1 MTEISFTE
9 AIRME
14 DGKLHNLNYHQKRID
29 ATLRRFWHNEHN
41 DINLQSALSH
51 IMPKDGIYKIHIEY
65 NGEGISEITQSEYK
79 IRDIRSLRLV
89 NADNAEYSYKYAD
102 RSALMKLQQSR
113 QDSDEVIIVRNG
125 CLTDTS
131 YSNIALHNDSGWF
144 TPDKPLLPGTMRRS
158 LIDKGLLSAIDIKP
172 EHLHNYDTICL
183 INAMM
188 PLGRLVLPISA
199 IKI

>member
-41 DINLQSALSH
+41 DISLQSALSH
-51 IMPKDGIYKIHIEY
+51 IMPQDGICKIHIEY

-89 NADNAEYSYKYAD
+89 NADDAEYSYKYAD

-131 YSNIALHNDSGWF
+131 YSNIALHNKHGWF

-158 LIDKGLLSAIDIKP
+158 LIDQGLLSATEITLGNLND
-172 EHLHNYDTICL
+172 YDTICL

>member
-1 MTEISFTE
+1 
-9 AIRME
+9 ME

-51 IMPKDGIYKIHIEY
+51 IMPQDGIYKIHIEY

-89 NADNAEYSYKYAD
+89 NADDAEYSYKYAD

-131 YSNIALHNDSGWF
+131 YSNIALHSKHGWF

-158 LIDKGLLSAIDIKP
+158 LIDQGLLSATEITLGNLND
-172 EHLHNYDTICL
+172 YDTICL

>member
-79 IRDIRSLRLV
+79 IRDIRSLRLI
-89 NADNAEYSYKYAD
+89 NADDAEYSYKYAD
-102 RSALMKLQQSR
+102 RSALMRLQQSR

-131 YSNIALHNDSGWF
+131 YSNIALHNKHGWF
-144 TPDKPLLPGTMRRS
+144 TPDKPLLPGTMRQS
-158 LIDKGLLSAIDIKP
+158 LIDKGLLTATEITLDN
-172 EHLHNYDTICL
+172 LNDYDTICL

>member
-1 MTEISFTE
+1 
-9 AIRME
+9 ME
-14 DGKLHNLNYHQKRID
+14 DGKPHNLNYHQKRID

-65 NGEGISEITQSEYK
+65 NGEGISEITRSEYK

-89 NADNAEYSYKYAD
+89 NADDAEYSYKYAD
-102 RSALMKLQQSR
+102 RSTLMKLQQSR
-113 QDSDEVIIVRNG
+113 QNSDEVIIVRNG

-188 PLGRLVLPISA
+188 PLGRLVLPVSA

>member
-1 MTEISFTE
+1 
-9 AIRME
+9 ME

-51 IMPKDGIYKIHIEY
+51 IMPQDGICKIHIEY

-89 NADNAEYSYKYAD
+89 NSDDAEYSYKYAD
-102 RSALMKLQQSR
+102 RSVLMNLQQSR

-144 TPDKPLLPGTMRRS
+144 TPDKPLLPGTMRQS
-158 LIDKGLLSAIDIKP
+158 LIDQGLLSATEITLGNLND
-172 EHLHNYDTICL
+172 YDTICL